1 MKYTLKDIVNQSV
14 EDTTAVSSI
23 LPKGLSVMGGG
34 VKLQAFSSKI
44 EILNCSKGGHYY
56 QEIEE
61 DEYDYFLENG
71 WKKGKIQIAINNCK
85 HKLELI
91 ERRMKVEMNTR
102 KNDKHIQNL
111 KTRRENLLK
120 KYADHNVKLNQI
132 NQLN

>member
-1 MKYTLKDIVNQSV
+1 MKYNLKEIVDQAL
-14 EDTTAVSSI
+14 EDSTAVTSI
-23 LPKGLSVMGGG
+23 LPKGLSVMGSG
-34 VKLQAFSSKI
+34 VKLQSFPSKI

-61 DEYDYFLENG
+61 EEYSYFLENG
-71 WKKGKIQIAINNCK
+71 WRKGKIQVANNNCK

-111 KTRRENLLK
+111 KTRRENLIK
-120 KYADHNVKLNQI
+120 KYADHKVKLNQI
-132 NQLN
+132 TN

>member
-1 MKYTLKDIVNQSV
+1 MKYTLKDIENQAIN
-14 EDTTAVSSI
+14 DRTAITSA
-23 LPKGLSVMGGG
+23 LPKGVCVMGNG
-34 VKLQAFSSKI
+34 VKLQSFLSKI

-56 QEIEE
+56 KEIEE

-71 WKKGKIQIAINNCK
+71 WRRGKIHIAINNCK

-91 ERRMKVEMNTR
+91 KRRMKVEMNTR

-111 KTRRENLLK
+111 KTRRQNLLK

-132 NQLN
+132 TN

>member
-1 MKYTLKDIVNQSV
+1 MRYTLKDIVNQAQKDS
-14 EDTTAVSSI
+14 TAVIST
-23 LPKGLSVMGGG
+23 LPKGLSVMGNG
-34 VKLQAFSSKI
+34 VKLQSFASKI

-61 DEYDYFLENG
+61 DEYEYFLENG
-71 WKKGKIQIAINNCK
+71 GKKGKIQVAINNCK

-111 KTRRENLLK
+111 KTRRANLIK

-132 NQLN
+132 TN